1 MTRWRSWATRA
12 GQRHS
17 EDDPGRENEG
27 ELIFAASLATTEVVA
42 FCVRL

>member
-1 MTRWRSWATRA
+1 MTRWRLRARQA
-12 GQRHS
+12 GQCHA

-27 ELIFAASLATTEVVA
+27 DLIFAASLATTEVVA